1 VRVVVDTNVLISAI
15 FWTGKPKQILNKI
28 RRGEILF
35 LTSGTLLE
43 ELEGVLTE
51 KEKPFKLS
59 PEEAERIIIELRE
72 LAEIVQTHTRV
83 TACKDEKDNMVLECA
98 IDGDAECIVTGD
110 LHLLK
115 LNPFND
121 IRIMTVADFLKYC
134 EEY

>member
-1 VRVVVDTNVLISAI
+1 VRVEVDTNVLISAI

-59 PEEAERIIIELRE
+59 PEEAERIIIKLRE

-83 TACKDEKDNMVLECA
+83 TACKDENDNMVLECA

-115 LNPFND
+115 LNPFKD

>member
-1 VRVVVDTNVLISAI
+1 MRVVVDTNVLISAI

-83 TACKDEKDNMVLECA
+83 TACKDENDNMVLECA

-115 LNPFND
+115 LNPFKD

>member
-1 VRVVVDTNVLISAI
+1 MRVEVDTNVLISAI

-59 PEEAERIIIELRE
+59 PEEAERIIIKLRE

-83 TACKDEKDNMVLECA
+83 TACKDENDNMVLECA

-115 LNPFND
+115 LNPFKD